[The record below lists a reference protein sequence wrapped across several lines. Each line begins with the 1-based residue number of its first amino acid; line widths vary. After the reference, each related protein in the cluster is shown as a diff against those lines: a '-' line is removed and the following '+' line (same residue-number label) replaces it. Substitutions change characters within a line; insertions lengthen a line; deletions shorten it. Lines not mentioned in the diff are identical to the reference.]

1 MEIFSSLTITICLFK
16 KTTTKLNVA
25 TYQRGCQRNYQRKL
39 GSCSIVSRISEQC
52 AQSAVTTTNSWSSLA
67 YCAYYHGQ
75 ILLEPVAI
83 QLQLRL

>member
-1 MEIFSSLTITICLFK
+1 MEVKRSNM
-16 KTTTKLNVA
+16 NVA
-25 TYQRGCQRNYQRKL
+25 VRETTRESL
-39 GSCSIVSRISEQC
+39 VAALLWAEFETTISPLSEQC